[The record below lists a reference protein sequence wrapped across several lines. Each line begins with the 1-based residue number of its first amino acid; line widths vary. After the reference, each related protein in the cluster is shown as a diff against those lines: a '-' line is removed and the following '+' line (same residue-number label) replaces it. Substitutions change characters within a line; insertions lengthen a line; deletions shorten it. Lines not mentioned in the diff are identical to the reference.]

1 MKAVAILGA
10 ISNTA
15 KPEADSA
22 RRKQVKALVEAG
34 IADAFKA
41 ACAKASVSMA
51 GELSRFMSDYCKA
64 AIKRKP
70 SAGDMSTR
78 RNRRKQV
85 SSIIKQMER
94 IRVAEKRYYDN
105 FPENLRTSTPYEATE
120 EAISVMGEAIDSLGA
135 IYG

>member
-1 MKAVAILGA
+1 MGA

-15 KPEADSA
+15 KPEAASA

-41 ACAKASVSMA
+41 ACAKEGVSMA
-51 GELSRFMSDYCKA
+51 GELSRFMAGYCQA
-64 AIKRKP
+64 AIKRKT
-70 SAGDMSTR
+70 SAGDVSTR

-94 IRVAEKRYYDN
+94 IRDAEKCYYDN
-105 FPENLRTSTPYEATE
+105 FPENLRTSAPYEATE
-120 EAISVMGEAIDSLGA
+120 EAISIMGEVIDSLGA